1 MRRRKMSSAVA
12 AVAGCLLLVGGA
24 HAQEASLTKQRD
36 YLKVVKAYAETL
48 VERGRDT
55 YGAKKTPLF
64 AASLDRKNLA
74 PGNFP
79 GIAGIRVQDRCFGCA
94 NPMHDQ
100 NLYQVLYALTK
111 ITGDKKYAAE
121 KKWFLSR
128 SCF

>member
-1 MRRRKMSSAVA
+1 MSSAVA
-12 AVAGCLLLVGGA
+12 VVSGCLLLVGGA
-24 HAQEASLTKQRD
+24 HAQEASRGKQRD